1 MKNLFIL
8 SFLLLL
14 LTACE
19 SYFQDD
25 FEEVVVIESYLVA
38 NRSLPVVTVS
48 KILPADV
55 EYSLRDAAITDA
67 NVFISLID
75 ENGDPVEIFPY
86 FLSSSNLG
94 EYTPVDPSHVV
105 LPTRRYR
112 LDVSFNSR
120 NEIIS
125 ASTTVPDQLNVT
137 NQVESEV
144 VYQSEEQLEIVLSPT
159 VQTQAQKFFVF
170 DTISLEPDES
180 NLTPF
185 YSAAVLN
192 GNAALS
198 DFVKNSSGLINEG
211 NFMISQDGSISLN
224 FPWIGAAF
232 YGDNL
237 IVTNSVDTALSEF
250 VRSQDVQLGGSTL
263 SPGEIP
269 NLVYNI
275 EGGIGIFGSISSD
288 TVQTRFLR
296 P

>member
-1 MKNLFIL
+1 MKNIFIL

-67 NVFISLID
+67 NVFITLID

-105 LPTRRYR
+105 LPTQRYR

-120 NEIIS
+120 NEIVS
-125 ASTTVPDQLNVT
+125 ATTTVPDQLNVT

-185 YSAAVLN
+185 YSAAVSN